1 MASVNLEYLFLKI
14 YKFFTEGF
22 NADALGNS
30 GFVGFIVFMLSLISV
45 ICIGVIVYAWLR
57 LEERKKLDRQ
67 EFYESIHSVKAKD
80 EEKKENKQWQKVIT
94 HINSSNPSDWR
105 LAIMESDSMLEALT
119 FDIGLVGDTLGERLK
134 NANVNHFKT
143 LSMAWD
149 AHKLR
154 NKIAHVGLAHDL
166 PYRDAKKAIEQY
178 ESVFLEF
185 GII

>member
-1 MASVNLEYLFLKI
+1 MLNLEFIFLKI
-14 YKFFTEGF
+14 YQFFTNGL
-22 NADALGNS
+22 NPDTVGNS
-30 GFVGFIVFMLSLISV
+30 GFVSFIVFVLSLISV
-45 ICIGVIVYAWLR
+45 ICISIIIYTWMR
-57 LEERKKLDRQ
+57 LEERKKLDKQ
-67 EFYESIHSVKAKD
+67 EFHESVHAVKAKD
-80 EEKKENKQWQKVIT
+80 EEKKDNKQWQKIIE
-94 HINSSNPSDWR
+94 HINSANPSDWR

-119 FDIGLVGDTLGERLK
+119 FDIGLVGVTLGERLK

-143 LSMAWD
+143 LSNAWD

-185 GII
+185 GVI